1 MKLLTKI
8 ILLIIVIFVGLFAL
22 SGFYTDWLW
31 FKDLG
36 YVSLFWVPLI
46 SKLVIQVVNG
56 VLLFLIIATTFLSVR
71 HAIAAF
77 YQEKVGPHLQN
88 PRLQAILAQFRPRG
102 LSPRRLT
109 VLLLIIAA
117 LLSVAFSAA
126 AGLTGWL
133 DVLSFM
139 NASDF
144 HYADPVF
151 GRDLSFFVFRLPF
164 LQTVYNA
171 FFPPLLLLAACTA
184 VFYGLTGFISLRSAR
199 VWQKNAVQ
207 VDRSAKKHLCILCA
221 VVYALAAFGFFL
233 QMYSLFYSQQ
243 GNVVGAGYAQINFTL
258 PVIRLLIV
266 LSVLAT
272 AASLLTLIRRDFRPL
287 LFAPVILLSVYFIGA
302 GLLPS
307 AVQALVVV
315 PNELQKETPYI
326 ENEIK
331 MTRFAYGLDKIEER
345 DYTGTAD
352 ITPEA
357 LENEKAIID
366 NVRLNDPRPMKQ
378 IYGQKQGI
386 RQYYK
391 FNDID
396 LDRYTING
404 DYRQVMLS
412 VRELSVADL
421 DTSTFVNTRL
431 KYTHGF
437 GAAASFANEVTSQGL
452 PSFAINNIPP
462 QSEFPEL
469 ALPEPRVYFGE
480 LTNHWV
486 IANSKYME
494 FDYPRENDNAENM
507 YAGSTGI
514 PFTFFNK
521 LMLSFNQTTLR
532 FFLSGDVTA
541 ESKMLLYRNIME
553 RVRKLTPFLWFD
565 PDAYAVIDEGRIKWI
580 IDGYTTAATI
590 PYGVQYGA
598 SGFNYIRNS
607 VKAVVDAYHGTV
619 DYYVVDPEDPLLN
632 TYSKIFPG
640 VFRPLS
646 EISDSLR
653 THLRYPETMFRIQT
667 DMLNTFHMTNPI
679 VLYNKEDMWEVAKE
693 VYLSAPINVDPY
705 YVIMKLPEETDE
717 EFVLIQPFTPAS
729 SETNARNNMIA
740 WLAARM
746 DGDNYGEILLYKLPK
761 NIETY
766 GPLQIESRID
776 QDPIISPQ
784 LTLWNQQGSQV
795 IRGNLLALPIAGSF
809 LFIEPVYLQSTS
821 SGSIPEMRRVIT
833 AYKDEVVMTD
843 TVDEALAAL
852 FGPATGGGESGV
864 ESGEGSGGSPPG
876 GGEGTTTPP
885 SGGDPGGGAYVSP
898 EELQVKINEIRTL
911 LDELEAELQ
920 RLSVPGEAGV

>member
-1 MKLLTKI
+1 
-8 ILLIIVIFVGLFAL
+8 
-22 SGFYTDWLW
+22 
-31 FKDLG
+31 
-36 YVSLFWVPLI
+36 
-46 SKLVIQVVNG
+46 
-56 VLLFLIIATTFLSVR
+56 
-71 HAIAAF
+71 
-77 YQEKVGPHLQN
+77 
-88 PRLQAILAQFRPRG
+88 
-102 LSPRRLT
+102 
-109 VLLLIIAA
+109 
-117 LLSVAFSAA
+117 
-126 AGLTGWL
+126 
-133 DVLSFM
+133 
-139 NASDF
+139 
-144 HYADPVF
+144 
-151 GRDLSFFVFRLPF
+151 
-164 LQTVYNA
+164 
-171 FFPPLLLLAACTA
+171 
-184 VFYGLTGFISLRSAR
+184 
-199 VWQKNAVQ
+199 
-207 VDRSAKKHLCILCA
+207 
-221 VVYALAAFGFFL
+221 
-233 QMYSLFYSQQ
+233 
-243 GNVVGAGYAQINFTL
+243 
-258 PVIRLLIV
+258 
-266 LSVLAT
+266 
-272 AASLLTLIRRDFRPL
+272 
-287 LFAPVILLSVYFIGA
+287 
-302 GLLPS
+302 
-307 AVQALVVV
+307 
-315 PNELQKETPYI
+315 
-326 ENEIK
+326 
-331 MTRFAYGLDKIEER
+331 
-345 DYTGTAD
+345 
-352 ITPEA
+352 
-357 LENEKAIID
+357 
-366 NVRLNDPRPMKQ
+366 
-378 IYGQKQGI
+378 
-386 RQYYK
+386 
-391 FNDID
+391 
-396 LDRYTING
+396 
-404 DYRQVMLS
+404 LS

-480 LTNHWV
+480 LTDHWV

-507 YAGSTGI
+507 YAGATGI

-521 LMLSFNQTTLR
+521 LMLSFNQATLR
-532 FFLSGDVTA
+532 FFLSGDVTT
-541 ESKMLLYRNIME
+541 ESKMLMHRNIME

-565 PDAYAVIDEGRIKWI
+565 PDAYAVVDEGRIKWI

-590 PYGVQYGA
+590 PYAVQYGA
-598 SGFNYIRNS
+598 NGFNYIRNS

-632 TYSKIFPG
+632 TYSKIFPN
-640 VFRPLS
+640 VFHPLT
-646 EISDSLR
+646 ELSDSLR

-667 DMLNTFHMTNPI
+667 DMLNTFHMTNPT

-705 YVIMKLPEETDE
+705 YVIMKLPEETEE

-821 SGSIPEMRRVIT
+821 SGSIPEMRRVIA

-852 FGPATGGGESGV
+852 FGLAEPVGGESSETGETGADGGSAAGGESGA
-864 ESGEGSGGSPPG
+864 GGGAAG
-876 GGEGTTTPP
+876 GGE
-885 SGGDPGGGAYVSP
+885 AIVSP
-898 EELQVKINEIRTL
+898 EELQAKIDEIRTL
-911 LDELEAELQ
+911 LDEMETELQ
-920 RLSVPGEAGV
+920 KLSTPGEAGA